1 LEGWRDDRCGY
12 FLESHSR
19 WRFIHGRTGEKN
31 PGRGIIIG
39 RGLVDL
45 EYSTE
50 KANKDG
56 TVKKGVI
63 GRSSSLFTNVRKPA
77 MIIYTQTLLDRERF
91 EYVRVQKNL
100 PISPALFLLSLSYD
114 VEFER
119 LSKL

>member
-1 LEGWRDDRCGY
+1 
-12 FLESHSR
+12 
-19 WRFIHGRTGEKN
+19 
-31 PGRGIIIG
+31 
-39 RGLVDL
+39 VDL

-119 LSKL
+119 LSKLIKNRVLRL